1 MTPNFRILKKPRGYI
16 VEVEELYFMRLKRR
30 WVPFVKSAG
39 LECAWHHKTYDYA
52 MSNLLFEVETQTI
65 KNSRFNKL

>member
-1 MTPNFRILKKPRGYI
+1 MVPKFRILKKPRGYI
-16 VEVEELYFMRLKRR
+16 VEVQTSKWLGLKRK

-52 MSNLLFEVETQTI
+52 MKNLLFEVETQTI

>member
-39 LECAWHHKTYDYA
+39 LECAWHHKTYNYA
-52 MSNLLFEVETQTI
+52 MNNLLFEVETQTI

>member
-1 MTPNFRILKKPRGYI
+1 MKFRILKKPRGYI
-16 VEVEELYFMRLKRR
+16 VEVEELYFMGLKRR

-39 LECAWHHKTYDYA
+39 LECAWHHKTYNYA
-52 MSNLLFEVETQTI
+52 MNNLLFEVETQTI